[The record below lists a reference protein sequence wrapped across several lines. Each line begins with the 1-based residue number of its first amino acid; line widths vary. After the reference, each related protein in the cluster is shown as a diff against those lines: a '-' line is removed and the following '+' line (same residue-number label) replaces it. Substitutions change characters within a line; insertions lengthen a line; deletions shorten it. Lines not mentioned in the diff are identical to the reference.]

1 MSHPLGLASRFTAEL
16 VTIKGPLL
24 ERSGFFV
31 SVGNIPSPICHAVE
45 KIISF
50 GLLKK
55 GHMQGPRN
63 LESGVATNKER
74 LLATP
79 ASW

>member
-16 VTIKGPLL
+16 ATIKGPLL

-50 GLLKK
+50 RLLKK
-55 GHMQGPRN
+55 GHMQVELCEIPFAGAPPSTS
-63 LESGVATNKER
+63 SG
-74 LLATP
+74 
-79 ASW
+79 